1 MASSGAAEGGSAAQ
15 LEVNVLS
22 GERNP
27 RGIPAMAFLV
37 RTVMVPGLMCEM
49 SAERLQANA
58 SAMYRC
64 ESLHCWCD
72 ESTTTAAGGDRVRA
86 QARIKAQLPSAAV
99 VTVSNPN
106 AATGADPQP
115 PSSPCTPTQHAGGH

>member
-37 RTVMVPGLMCEM
+37 RTVMVPGL
-49 SAERLQANA
+49 N
-58 SAMYRC
+58 
-64 ESLHCWCD
+64 
-72 ESTTTAAGGDRVRA
+72 V
-86 QARIKAQLPSAAV
+86 
-99 VTVSNPN
+99 
-106 AATGADPQP
+106 
-115 PSSPCTPTQHAGGH
+115 